1 MAKRVPKQTKRRLAI
16 LGPISLVIIV
26 YFLINL
32 VTYSYKLITLSRE
45 EKKLKDKLVSLQAEE
60 SNLKVEIQKLKDPD
74 YLARYAR
81 ENYLYSKDG
90 EYIIKIEEKDKETS
104 NENNLDKYYDYIVY
118 GAGGVIILIF
128 EYVIIRSIKKWYWV
142 INIFL
147 LLSSVR
153 VKINTW

>member
-32 VTYSYKLITLSRE
+32 ATYSYKLITLYRE

-128 EYVIIRSIKKWYWV
+128 GYVLIRSIKK
-142 INIFL
+142 
-147 LLSSVR
+147 
-153 VKINTW
+153 

>member
-32 VTYSYKLITLSRE
+32 ATYSYKLITLSRE

-90 EYIIKIEEKDKETS
+90 EYII
-104 NENNLDKYYDYIVY
+104 
-118 GAGGVIILIF
+118 
-128 EYVIIRSIKKWYWV
+128 
-142 INIFL
+142 NI
-147 LLSSVR
+147 
-153 VKINTW
+153 